1 MAGRRHNEASIA
13 SSDGSTDMSGLAA
26 AGDTWGIS
34 GPTFLTYFLAV
45 AAVVVVGS
53 FLHRTRLFAG
63 RRDSSRRRL
72 TSEQAAYLNRGPRLA
87 VYAALGGLR
96 SAGATGRGT
105 DGSLA
110 QTGSLPAGSTALD
123 QAIYHA
129 AGSRVRPRQLAA
141 QQWVAGALDELRDRL
156 ERDGLA
162 VTAEQRRAA
171 RTGPLVL
178 LGLVAIGVLRAFAG
192 VANGRPVGFL
202 VVAIAVLATA
212 ALVQLFRVPTSTRVG
227 REALKSLQAEN
238 RYLSPSRYPSYA
250 TYGATGAALGIALFG
265 TASLYAMDPTFAAGA
280 EVQRQFAGGGD
291 GGASVGGATAS
302 SGCGGSSC
310 GGGGCGGGGCGG

>member
-1 MAGRRHNEASIA
+1 
-13 SSDGSTDMSGLAA
+13 MSGLAA

-34 GPTFLTYFLAV
+34 GPTFLTYFLAA

-53 FLHRTRLFAG
+53 ILHRTRLFAG
-63 RRDSSRRRL
+63 PRDPHRPRL

-96 SAGATGRGT
+96 SSGAIGLGP
-105 DGSLA
+105 DGSLV

-129 AGSRVRPRQLAA
+129 AGNRERPKELAA
-141 QQWVAGALDELRDRL
+141 QHWVAGALADLRDRL

-171 RTGPLVL
+171 RTGPLL
-178 LGLVAIGVLRAFAG
+178 LLALVAIGVLRAFAG

-202 VVAIAVLATA
+202 VVAIVGLATI
-212 ALVQLFRVPTSTRVG
+212 ALVQLFRVPTSTRAG
-227 REALKSLQAEN
+227 RAALKSLQAQN
-238 RYLSPSRYPSYA
+238 RYLSPRSHPSYA
-250 TYGATGAALGIALFG
+250 TYGAAGAALGVALFG
-265 TASLYAMDPTFAAGA
+265 TASLYAMDPAFASGA
-280 EVQRQFAGGGD
+280 EVQRHFAGGGD
-291 GGASVGGATAS
+291 GGASAGGGATA
-302 SGCGGSSC
+302 GCGGGSSC